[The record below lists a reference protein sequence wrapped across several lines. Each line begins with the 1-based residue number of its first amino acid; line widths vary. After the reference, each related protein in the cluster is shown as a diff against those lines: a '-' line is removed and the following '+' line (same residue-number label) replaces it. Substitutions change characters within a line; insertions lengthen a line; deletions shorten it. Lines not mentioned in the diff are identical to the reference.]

1 MTIKSLLLG
10 SAAALAVVSGAQ
22 AADAI
27 VAAEP
32 EAVEYVRVCDAYG
45 TGYFYIPGTETC
57 LKIEG
62 YVRFDVN
69 FGFGDFYD
77 NGGLEDWSSQTRGQV
92 QFTAKSDTEYGPLT
106 GVIVYQ
112 ANYRP
117 NGDASNQSISNG
129 TVLDTAYIDIAG
141 LRVGKLFNWWD
152 DDFSGEF
159 DVTNSGSTSF
169 NSIRYQYESGDFYAG
184 IAVEEIGGVGGSIQ
198 GPLVQAAIDAGFLPV
213 GSTGAYDWERA
224 GNNVGIDAAVGGVA
238 GGFTWQLLGGYD
250 VDAEE
255 GAIRAKL
262 GVDLGPGTLGIAG
275 IWSSG
280 PSAYYLNGEWAVA
293 AQYAIKATDKLT
305 ITPGVQYTAN
315 IVPDIDLATATV
327 GGDWNDGHEWRA
339 GVTIDYQI
347 VENLSTKLAVTYVNQ
362 DYGDA
367 GDAVGKGSAD
377 GVEGFFRLQRAF

>member
-62 YVRFDVN
+62 LIRFQVDWAA
-69 FGFGDFYD
+69 GDIAD
-77 NGGLEDWSSQTRGQV
+77 QVDGGEDWSALTRGQV

-112 ANYRP
+112 ANNRE
-117 NGDASNQSISNG
+117 NSTSFA
-129 TVLDTAYIDIAG
+129 LDTAYIDIAG
-141 LRVGKLFNWWD
+141 VRVGKLFNWWD

-184 IAVEEIGGVGGSIQ
+184 IAVEELGNAQ
-198 GPLVQAAIDAGFLPV
+198 GNASQVTGLDGDDLPFMQN
-213 GSTGAYDWERA
+213 SS
-224 GNNVGIDAAVGGVA
+224 NNVGIDAAIGGTVGGFGYQVV
-238 GGFTWQLLGGYD
+238 GGYD
-250 VDAEE
+250 TDAEN
-255 GAIRAKL
+255 GAIRARL
-262 GVDLGPGTLGIAG
+262 TADFGPGTFGIAG

-280 PSAYYLNGEWAVA
+280 PSQYYFNGEWAIA

-315 IVPDIDLATATV
+315 VDPEFFDN
-327 GGDWNDGHEWRA
+327 GGDGWGNGHEWRA

-347 VENLSTKLAVTYVNQ
+347 VENLSAKVAATYIKH
-362 DYGDA
+362 DSDLDGD
-367 GDAVGKGSAD
+367 VD
-377 GVEGFFRLQRAF
+377 GVTGFFRLQRAF

>member
-69 FGFGDFYD
+69 FGFGDAFD
-77 NGGLEDWSSQTRGQV
+77 NGGAEDWNVRTRGQV

-117 NGDASNQSISNG
+117 AGDALDQSSQNE

-141 LRVGKLFNWWD
+141 LRVGKFVNWWD

-159 DVTNSGSTSF
+159 DTLNSGETNF
-169 NSIRYQYESGDFYAG
+169 NTIRYQYESGDFYAG
-184 IAVEEIGGVGGSIQ
+184 IAVEELGGHGFDWETNGNDVGIDVGVGGT
-198 GPLVQAAIDAGFLPV
+198 V
-213 GSTGAYDWERA
+213 GA
-224 GNNVGIDAAVGGVA
+224 
-238 GGFTWQLLGGYD
+238 FTYQVIGGYD
-250 VDAEE
+250 FDAED
-255 GAIRAKL
+255 GAVRVKL
-262 GVDLGPGTLGIAG
+262 GADIGPGTFGIAG
-275 IWSSG
+275 IYSSG
-280 PSAYYLNGEWAVA
+280 QSAYFTAGEWSIA
-293 AQYAIKATDKLT
+293 AQYAIKATDKFT
-305 ITPGVQYTAN
+305 ITPGVQY
-315 IVPDIDLATATV
+315 IDNVSLDAD
-327 GGDWNDGHEWRA
+327 GDYDDGHAWLA
-339 GVTIDYQI
+339 GVTFDYQI
-347 VENLSTKLAVTYVNQ
+347 VENLSTKLAIN
-362 DYGDA
+362 YGKVD
-367 GDAVGKGSAD
+367 D
-377 GVEGFFRLQRAF
+377 GVDDVDGVSGFFRLQRAF